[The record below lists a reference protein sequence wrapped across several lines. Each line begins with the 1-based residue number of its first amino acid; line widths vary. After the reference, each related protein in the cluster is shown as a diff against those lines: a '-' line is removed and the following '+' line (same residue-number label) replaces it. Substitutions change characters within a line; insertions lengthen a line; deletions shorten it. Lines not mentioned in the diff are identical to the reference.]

1 MFVLAKH
8 VCLLAALMCGNLA
21 RAQEF
26 DLPGILSSHVDVDPF
41 LAEVRSEGKPGVV
54 FVTQPWCG
62 ACKNLK
68 KSINAS
74 PQLKTLLGQFV
85 VAHASGNDGTQWQ
98 GGEGKSDGYIPR
110 VYFFNP
116 DGSRHEVAAPNP
128 KYEFFFPT
136 ALGVE
141 KGLKQVLASATDGG
155 GEL

>member
-1 MFVLAKH
+1 MLRDI
-8 VCLLAALMCGNLA
+8 LLAAVCLCGHA
-21 RAQEF
+21 IAQEF

-41 LAEVRSEGKPGVV
+41 LAEVRREGKPGVV

-68 KSINAS
+68 KSINGS
-74 PQLKTLLGQFV
+74 PELKTLLGQFV

-116 DGSRHEVAAPNP
+116 DGSRHEVDAPNP
-128 KYEFFFPT
+128 DYEFFFPSS
-136 ALGVE
+136 AAVE
-141 KGLKQVLASATDGG
+141 KGLKQVLASVTDGS